1 VTGHGRP
8 RHEDADFE
16 RHGQSMKE
24 NSMKKTDAQPLIHLN
39 LTRRHFLGAVAAA
52 GAASVAPVAA
62 FAQQQQAAALNPGIA
77 QAIADHFSSI
87 KTMKGGF
94 LQIGPR
100 GDQMSG
106 SFFIQRPG
114 KMRFNYDPP
123 SRMRVICDGNNV
135 QVINDQAHTNN
146 MYQLSKTPLS
156 LLLANKI
163 DLSADMVRNVEAR
176 PDLTKI
182 TLGNHTVFGDST
194 IAMIFDSKTY
204 DLRQWTVIDPQGKT
218 TDVIINN
225 VKTNLS
231 FDDSVFRID
240 YSGTQNR

>member
-1 VTGHGRP
+1 
-8 RHEDADFE
+8 
-16 RHGQSMKE
+16 
-24 NSMKKTDAQPLIHLN
+24 MKKFDAQPSTHLS
-39 LTRRHFLGAVAAA
+39 LTRRHFLGAMVVA

-62 FAQQQQAAALNPGIA
+62 AFAQQSVALNPDIA

-100 GDQMSG
+100 GDQLSG

-114 KMRFNYDPP
+114 KLRFNYDPP

-135 QVINDQAHTNN
+135 QVINDQTHTNN

-163 DLSADMVRNVEAR
+163 DLSADMVRNVDAQ

-182 TLGNHTVFGDST
+182 TLGNRTVFGDAT

-218 TDVIINN
+218 TDVIVNN

-240 YSGTQNR
+240 YSGTSR

>member
-1 VTGHGRP
+1 MT
-8 RHEDADFE
+8 
-16 RHGQSMKE
+16 KI
-24 NSMKKTDAQPLIHLN
+24 DAQPSTRLSLS
-39 LTRRHFLGAVAAA
+39 RRHFLGAMVAVGAA
-52 GAASVAPVAA
+52 GALPVSAL
-62 FAQQQQAAALNPGIA
+62 AQAQAQAAAVNPNIA

-87 KTMKGGF
+87 KSMKGGF

-106 SFFIQRPG
+106 TFFILRPG

-135 QVINDQAHTNN
+135 QVINDQTNTKN

-163 DLSADMVRNVEAR
+163 DLSADMVRNVESQL
-176 PDLTKI
+176 DLTKI
-182 TLGNHTVFGDST
+182 TLGNRTVFGDST
-194 IAMIFDSKTY
+194 ITMIFDSKTY

-225 VKTNLS
+225 VKTNVA

-240 YSGTQNR
+240 YIR

>member
-1 VTGHGRP
+1 
-8 RHEDADFE
+8 
-16 RHGQSMKE
+16 MKE
-24 NSMKKTDAQPLIHLN
+24 NSMTKFDAQPSNRLSLS
-39 LTRRHFLGAVAAA
+39 RRHLLGAVVAVGVAGVLPVSALAQAQAQTQTQTPAAA
-52 GAASVAPVAA
+52 AAT
-62 FAQQQQAAALNPGIA
+62 LNPNIA

-87 KTMKGGF
+87 KSMKGGF

-114 KMRFNYDPP
+114 KMRFNYDSP

-135 QVINDQAHTNN
+135 QVINDQTQTRN

-163 DLSADMVRNVEAR
+163 DLSADMVRNVDSQ

-182 TLGNHTVFGDST
+182 TLGNRTVFGDST
-194 IAMIFDSKTY
+194 ITMIFDSKTY

-225 VKTNLS
+225 VKTNVA

-240 YSGTQNR
+240 YTR

>member
-1 VTGHGRP
+1 MT
-8 RHEDADFE
+8 
-16 RHGQSMKE
+16 KI
-24 NSMKKTDAQPLIHLN
+24 DAQPSTRLSLS
-39 LTRRHFLGAVAAA
+39 RRHFLGAMVAA
-52 GAASVAPVAA
+52 GAAGALPVSAL
-62 FAQQQQAAALNPGIA
+62 AQAQAQAAAVNPNIA

-87 KTMKGGF
+87 KSMKGGF

-106 SFFIQRPG
+106 TFFILRPG

-135 QVINDQAHTNN
+135 QVINDQTNTKN

-163 DLSADMVRNVEAR
+163 DLSADMVRSVDSQS
-176 PDLTKI
+176 DLTKI
-182 TLGNHTVFGDST
+182 TLGNRTVFGDST

-225 VKTNLS
+225 VKTNIA

-240 YSGTQNR
+240 YIR

>member
-1 VTGHGRP
+1 MTK
-8 RHEDADFE
+8 F
-16 RHGQSMKE
+16 
-24 NSMKKTDAQPLIHLN
+24 DAQPSSRLSP
-39 LTRRHFLGAVAAA
+39 TRRHFLGAVVAVGVA
-52 GAASVAPVAA
+52 GALPASA
-62 FAQQQQAAALNPGIA
+62 FAQAQAPAETQTTAATLNPGIA

-135 QVINDQAHTNN
+135 QVINDQTQTRN

-163 DLSADMVRNVEAR
+163 DLSADMVRDVDSK

-182 TLGNHTVFGDST
+182 TLGNRTVFGDST
-194 IAMIFDSKTY
+194 ITMIFDSKSY

-225 VKTNLS
+225 VKTNVA

-240 YSGTQNR
+240 YTR

>member
-1 VTGHGRP
+1 MTK
-8 RHEDADFE
+8 F
-16 RHGQSMKE
+16 
-24 NSMKKTDAQPLIHLN
+24 DAQPSSRLSLS
-39 LTRRHFLGAVAAA
+39 RRHFLGAVVAVGAA
-52 GAASVAPVAA
+52 GALPVSA
-62 FAQQQQAAALNPGIA
+62 FAQAQATAATLNPDIA

-106 SFFIQRPG
+106 AFFIQRPG

-135 QVINDQAHTNN
+135 QVINDQTRTKN

-163 DLSADMVRNVEAR
+163 DLSADMVREVDSQ
-176 PDLTKI
+176 PDLTRI
-182 TLGNHTVFGDST
+182 TLGNRTVFGDST
-194 IAMIFDSKTY
+194 ITMIFDSKSY

-225 VKTNLS
+225 VKTNVA

-240 YSGTQNR
+240 YTR

>member
-1 VTGHGRP
+1 MT
-8 RHEDADFE
+8 
-16 RHGQSMKE
+16 KI
-24 NSMKKTDAQPLIHLN
+24 DAQPSTRLSLS
-39 LTRRHFLGAVAAA
+39 RRHFLGAMVAVGAA
-52 GAASVAPVAA
+52 GALPVSAL
-62 FAQQQQAAALNPGIA
+62 AQAQTQAAAVNPNIA

-87 KTMKGGF
+87 KSMKGGF

-106 SFFIQRPG
+106 TFFILRPG

-135 QVINDQAHTNN
+135 QVINDQTNTKN

-163 DLSADMVRNVEAR
+163 DLSADMVRNVESQL
-176 PDLTKI
+176 DLTKI
-182 TLGNHTVFGDST
+182 TLGNRTVFGDST
-194 IAMIFDSKTY
+194 ITMIFDSKSY

-225 VKTNLS
+225 VKTNIA

-240 YSGTQNR
+240 YIR

>member
-1 VTGHGRP
+1 MT
-8 RHEDADFE
+8 
-16 RHGQSMKE
+16 
-24 NSMKKTDAQPLIHLN
+24 KTDMQPSSRLT
-39 LTRRHFLGAVAAA
+39 LTRRHFLGAVVAA
-52 GAASVAPVAA
+52 GAASVAPVAV
-62 FAQQQQAAALNPGIA
+62 FAQTAAINPGLA
-77 QAIADHFSSI
+77 QQIADHFSSI

-100 GDQMSG
+100 GDQTSG

-135 QVINDQAHTNN
+135 QVINDQTRTKN

-163 DLSADMVRNVEAR
+163 DLSADMVRSVESQS
-176 PDLTKI
+176 DLTKI
-182 TLGNHTVFGDST
+182 TLGNRTVFGDST
-194 IAMIFDSKTY
+194 IAMLFDSKTY

-225 VKTNLS
+225 VKTNVS

-240 YSGTQNR
+240 YTR

>member
-1 VTGHGRP
+1 MTK
-8 RHEDADFE
+8 F
-16 RHGQSMKE
+16 
-24 NSMKKTDAQPLIHLN
+24 DAQPSSRLSLS
-39 LTRRHFLGAVAAA
+39 RRRLLGAMVAV
-52 GAASVAPVAA
+52 GVASALPVSA
-62 FAQQQQAAALNPGIA
+62 FAQAQGQTQTQAAAATLNPNIA

-87 KTMKGGF
+87 KSMKGGF

-106 SFFIQRPG
+106 AFFIQRPG
-114 KMRFNYDPP
+114 KMRFNYDLP

-135 QVINDQAHTNN
+135 QVINDQTQTRN

-163 DLSADMVRNVEAR
+163 DLSADMVRNVDSQ

-182 TLGNHTVFGDST
+182 TLGNRTVFGDST
-194 IAMIFDSKTY
+194 ITMIFDSKTY

-225 VKTNLS
+225 VKTNVA

-240 YSGTQNR
+240 YTR

>member
-1 VTGHGRP
+1 
-8 RHEDADFE
+8 
-16 RHGQSMKE
+16 MKE
-24 NSMKKTDAQPLIHLN
+24 NSMTKFDAQPSNRLSLS
-39 LTRRHFLGAVAAA
+39 RRHVLGAVVAVGVAGFLPVSALAQAQTQTQTPAAA
-52 GAASVAPVAA
+52 AAT
-62 FAQQQQAAALNPGIA
+62 LNPNIA

-87 KTMKGGF
+87 KSMKGGF

-114 KMRFNYDPP
+114 KMRFNYDSP

-135 QVINDQAHTNN
+135 QVINDQTQTRN

-163 DLSADMVRNVEAR
+163 DLSADMVRNVDSQ

-182 TLGNHTVFGDST
+182 TLGNRTVFGDST
-194 IAMIFDSKTY
+194 ITMIFDSKTY

-225 VKTNLS
+225 VKTNVA

-240 YSGTQNR
+240 YTR

>member
-1 VTGHGRP
+1 MTKI
-8 RHEDADFE
+8 D
-16 RHGQSMKE
+16 
-24 NSMKKTDAQPLIHLN
+24 TQPTTRLS
-39 LTRRHFLGAVAAA
+39 LTRRHFLGAMVAVGAA
-52 GAASVAPVAA
+52 GVAPVSA
-62 FAQQQQAAALNPGIA
+62 FAQAPAVNSNIA

-87 KTMKGGF
+87 KSMKGGF

-106 SFFIQRPG
+106 TFFILRPG

-135 QVINDQAHTNN
+135 QVINDQTNTKN

-163 DLSADMVRNVEAR
+163 DLSADMVRNVDSQS
-176 PDLTKI
+176 DLTKI
-182 TLGNHTVFGDST
+182 TLGNRTVFGDST
-194 IAMIFDSKTY
+194 ITMIFDSKSY

-225 VKTNLS
+225 VKTNVA

-240 YSGTQNR
+240 YIR

>member
-1 VTGHGRP
+1 
-8 RHEDADFE
+8 
-16 RHGQSMKE
+16 
-24 NSMKKTDAQPLIHLN
+24 MKKTDAQPLSRPT
-39 LTRRHFLGAVAAA
+39 LTRRRFLGAVVAA

-62 FAQQQQAAALNPGIA
+62 FAQAASLNPGVA

-100 GDQMSG
+100 GDQTSG

-123 SRMRVICDGNNV
+123 SRMRVVCDGNNV
-135 QVINDQAHTNN
+135 QVINDQTRTKN

-163 DLSADMVRNVEAR
+163 DLSADMVRNVDAQ

-182 TLGNHTVFGDST
+182 TLGNRTVFGDST

-225 VKTNLS
+225 VKTNIS

-240 YSGTQNR
+240 YTR

>member
-1 VTGHGRP
+1 
-8 RHEDADFE
+8 
-16 RHGQSMKE
+16 
-24 NSMKKTDAQPLIHLN
+24 MKKFDAQPSIHLN
-39 LTRRHFLGAVAAA
+39 LTRRHFLGAMVAV
-52 GAASVAPVAA
+52 GAASVAPAA
-62 FAQQQQAAALNPGIA
+62 GAFGQQSVTLNPDIA

-100 GDQMSG
+100 GDQLSG

-114 KMRFNYDPP
+114 KLRFNYDPP

-135 QVINDQAHTNN
+135 QVINDQTHTNN

-163 DLSADMVRNVEAR
+163 DLSADMVRNVEAQ

-182 TLGNHTVFGDST
+182 TLGNRTVFGDAT

-218 TDVIINN
+218 TDVIVNN
-225 VKTNLS
+225 VKTNVS

-240 YSGTQNR
+240 YSGTNR

>member
-1 VTGHGRP
+1 
-8 RHEDADFE
+8 
-16 RHGQSMKE
+16 
-24 NSMKKTDAQPLIHLN
+24 MKKTDAQPLTSLN
-39 LTRRHFLGAVAAA
+39 LTRRHFLGAVLAA
-52 GAASVAPVAA
+52 GAASAGPVSA
-62 FAQQQQAAALNPGIA
+62 FAQAQAAAATLNPGIA

-106 SFFIQRPG
+106 AFFIQRPG
-114 KMRFNYDPP
+114 KLRFNYDPP

-135 QVINDQAHTNN
+135 QVINDQTRTNN

-163 DLSADMVRNVEAR
+163 DLSADMVRNVDAQ

-182 TLGNHTVFGDST
+182 TLGNRTVFGDST

-225 VKTNLS
+225 VKTNIS

-240 YSGTQNR
+240 YTGTSR

>member
-1 VTGHGRP
+1 
-8 RHEDADFE
+8 
-16 RHGQSMKE
+16 
-24 NSMKKTDAQPLIHLN
+24 MKKTEMQPSTRLT
-39 LTRRHFLGAVAAA
+39 LTRRHFIGAVVAA
-52 GAASVAPVAA
+52 GAASIAPAA
-62 FAQQQQAAALNPGIA
+62 VYAQAAAAINSNIA
-77 QAIADHFSSI
+77 QAIADHFASI

-114 KMRFNYDPP
+114 KLRFNYDPP
-123 SRMRVICDGNNV
+123 SRMRVISDGNNV
-135 QVINDQAHTNN
+135 QVINDQTRTNN

-163 DLSADMVRNVEAR
+163 DLSADMVRSVENQS
-176 PDLTKI
+176 DLTRI
-182 TLGNHTVFGDST
+182 TLGNHTVFGDAT
-194 IAMIFDSKTY
+194 IAMLFDSKTY

-231 FDDSVFRID
+231 FDDSVFKID
-240 YSGTQNR
+240 YAGLNR

>member
-1 VTGHGRP
+1 MT
-8 RHEDADFE
+8 
-16 RHGQSMKE
+16 KI
-24 NSMKKTDAQPLIHLN
+24 DAQPSTRLSMS
-39 LTRRHFLGAVAAA
+39 RRHFLGAVVAVGAA
-52 GAASVAPVAA
+52 GFAPLSA
-62 FAQQQQAAALNPGIA
+62 FAQAQAAAVNPGIA

-87 KTMKGGF
+87 KSMKGGF

-106 SFFIQRPG
+106 TFFILRPG

-135 QVINDQAHTNN
+135 QVINDQTNTKN

-163 DLSADMVRNVEAR
+163 DLSADMVRNVESQS
-176 PDLTKI
+176 DLTKI
-182 TLGNHTVFGDST
+182 TLGNRTVFGDST
-194 IAMIFDSKTY
+194 ITMIFDSKSY

-225 VKTNLS
+225 VKTNVA

-240 YSGTQNR
+240 YIR

>member
-1 VTGHGRP
+1 MT
-8 RHEDADFE
+8 
-16 RHGQSMKE
+16 KI
-24 NSMKKTDAQPLIHLN
+24 DAQPSTRLSLS
-39 LTRRHFLGAVAAA
+39 RRHFLGAVVAVGAA
-52 GAASVAPVAA
+52 GFAPLSA
-62 FAQQQQAAALNPGIA
+62 FAQAQAAAVNPGIA

-87 KTMKGGF
+87 KSMKGGF

-106 SFFIQRPG
+106 TFFILRPG

-135 QVINDQAHTNN
+135 QVINDQTNTKN

-163 DLSADMVRNVEAR
+163 DLSADMVRNVESQS
-176 PDLTKI
+176 DLTKI
-182 TLGNHTVFGDST
+182 TLGNRTVFGDST
-194 IAMIFDSKTY
+194 ITMIFDSKSY

-225 VKTNLS
+225 VKTNVA

-240 YSGTQNR
+240 YIR

>member
-1 VTGHGRP
+1 
-8 RHEDADFE
+8 
-16 RHGQSMKE
+16 
-24 NSMKKTDAQPLIHLN
+24 MKKTDALPSSRLT
-39 LTRRHFLGAVAAA
+39 LTRRHFLGAVVAA
-52 GAASVAPVAA
+52 GAASMAPVAV
-62 FAQQQQAAALNPGIA
+62 FAQTASLNPGLA
-77 QAIADHFSSI
+77 QQIADHFSSI
-87 KTMKGGF
+87 KSMKGGF

-100 GDQMSG
+100 GDQVSG

-135 QVINDQAHTNN
+135 QVINDQTRTKN

-163 DLSADMVRNVEAR
+163 DLSADMVRGVESQS
-176 PDLTKI
+176 DLTKI
-182 TLGNHTVFGDST
+182 TLGNRTVFGDST
-194 IAMIFDSKTY
+194 IAMLFDSKTF

-225 VKTNLS
+225 VKPNVA

-240 YSGTQNR
+240 YTR

>member
-1 VTGHGRP
+1 
-8 RHEDADFE
+8 
-16 RHGQSMKE
+16 
-24 NSMKKTDAQPLIHLN
+24 MKKTDAQPLIHLN
-39 LTRRHFLGAVAAA
+39 LTRRHFLGAVVAA
-52 GAASVAPVAA
+52 GAASVVPVAA
-62 FAQQQQAAALNPGIA
+62 FAQAAALNPDIA

-100 GDQMSG
+100 GDQLSG
-106 SFFIQRPG
+106 SFYIQRPG
-114 KMRFNYDPP
+114 KLRFNYDPP

-135 QVINDQAHTNN
+135 QVINDQTRTNN

-156 LLLANKI
+156 LLLANRI
-163 DLSADMVRNVEAR
+163 DLSADMVRNVQTQS
-176 PDLTKI
+176 DLTKI
-182 TLGNHTVFGDST
+182 TLGNRTVFGDST

-218 TDVIINN
+218 TDVIVNN

>member
-1 VTGHGRP
+1 MT
-8 RHEDADFE
+8 
-16 RHGQSMKE
+16 KI
-24 NSMKKTDAQPLIHLN
+24 DAQAANRLS
-39 LTRRHFLGAVAAA
+39 LTRRHFLGAVVAVGAA
-52 GAASVAPVAA
+52 GVAPISA
-62 FAQQQQAAALNPGIA
+62 FAQAPAANPGIA

-87 KTMKGGF
+87 KSMKGGF

-106 SFFIQRPG
+106 TFFILRPG

-135 QVINDQAHTNN
+135 QVINDQTNTKN

-163 DLSADMVRNVEAR
+163 DLSADMVRNVESQS
-176 PDLTKI
+176 DLTKI
-182 TLGNHTVFGDST
+182 TLGNRTVFGDST
-194 IAMIFDSKTY
+194 ITMIFDSKTY

-225 VKTNLS
+225 VKTNVA

-240 YSGTQNR
+240 YIR

>member
-1 VTGHGRP
+1 MTK
-8 RHEDADFE
+8 F
-16 RHGQSMKE
+16 
-24 NSMKKTDAQPLIHLN
+24 DAQPSSRLS
-39 LTRRHFLGAVAAA
+39 LTRRHFLGAAVAVGTA
-52 GAASVAPVAA
+52 GVLPVSALAQAQAP
-62 FAQQQQAAALNPGIA
+62 AQTQAAAATLNPGIA

-87 KTMKGGF
+87 KSMKGGF

-106 SFFIQRPG
+106 AFFILRPG

-135 QVINDQAHTNN
+135 QVINDQTQTRN

-163 DLSADMVRNVEAR
+163 DLSADMVRNVDSQ

-182 TLGNHTVFGDST
+182 TLGNRTVFGDST
-194 IAMIFDSKTY
+194 ITMIFDSKSY

-225 VKTNLS
+225 VKTNVA

-240 YSGTQNR
+240 YTR

>member
-1 VTGHGRP
+1 MT
-8 RHEDADFE
+8 
-16 RHGQSMKE
+16 KI
-24 NSMKKTDAQPLIHLN
+24 DAQPSTRLSLS
-39 LTRRHFLGAVAAA
+39 RRHFLGAMVAVGAA
-52 GAASVAPVAA
+52 GALPVSAL
-62 FAQQQQAAALNPGIA
+62 AQAQAQAAAVNPNIA

-87 KTMKGGF
+87 KSMKGGF

-106 SFFIQRPG
+106 TFFILRPG

-135 QVINDQAHTNN
+135 QVINDQTNTKN

-163 DLSADMVRNVEAR
+163 DLSADMVRSVDSQL
-176 PDLTKI
+176 DLTKI
-182 TLGNHTVFGDST
+182 TLGNRTVFGDST
-194 IAMIFDSKTY
+194 ITMIFDSKSY

-225 VKTNLS
+225 VKTNVA

-240 YSGTQNR
+240 YIR

>member
-1 VTGHGRP
+1 MTK
-8 RHEDADFE
+8 F
-16 RHGQSMKE
+16 
-24 NSMKKTDAQPLIHLN
+24 DAQPSSRLS
-39 LTRRHFLGAVAAA
+39 LTRRHLLGAVLAVGAA
-52 GAASVAPVAA
+52 GALPVSA
-62 FAQQQQAAALNPGIA
+62 FAQAQAQTPAAAATLNPGIA

-87 KTMKGGF
+87 KSMKGGF

-106 SFFIQRPG
+106 AFFIQRPG

-135 QVINDQAHTNN
+135 QVINDQTQTRN

-163 DLSADMVRNVEAR
+163 DLSADMVRNVDSQ

-182 TLGNHTVFGDST
+182 TLGNRTVFGDST
-194 IAMIFDSKTY
+194 ITMIFDSKSY

-225 VKTNLS
+225 VKTNVA

-240 YSGTQNR
+240 YTR

>member
-1 VTGHGRP
+1 
-8 RHEDADFE
+8 
-16 RHGQSMKE
+16 
-24 NSMKKTDAQPLIHLN
+24 MKKTDAQPLIHLN
-39 LTRRHFLGAVAAA
+39 LTRRHFLGAVAVA
-52 GAASVAPVAA
+52 GVASVTPLGS
-62 FAQQQQAAALNPGIA
+62 FAQAAALNPDIA

-114 KMRFNYDPP
+114 KLRFNYDPP

-135 QVINDQAHTNN
+135 QVINDQTRTNN

-156 LLLANKI
+156 LLLANRI
-163 DLSADMVRNVEAR
+163 DLSADMVRNVQTQS
-176 PDLTKI
+176 DLTKI
-182 TLGNHTVFGDST
+182 TLGNRTVFGDST

-218 TDVIINN
+218 TDVIVNN
-225 VKTNLS
+225 VKTNVS

-240 YSGTQNR
+240 YAGTKR

>member
-1 VTGHGRP
+1 
-8 RHEDADFE
+8 
-16 RHGQSMKE
+16 
-24 NSMKKTDAQPLIHLN
+24 MKKFDAQPSTRLSLS
-39 LTRRHFLGAVAAA
+39 RRHFLGAVVAV
-52 GAASVAPVAA
+52 GAASALPVSAL
-62 FAQQQQAAALNPGIA
+62 AQAQAAAVNPSIA

-87 KTMKGGF
+87 KSMKGGF

-106 SFFIQRPG
+106 TFFILRPG

-135 QVINDQAHTNN
+135 QVLNDQTQTRN

-163 DLSADMVRNVEAR
+163 DLSADMVRDVDSK

-182 TLGNHTVFGDST
+182 TLGNRTVFGDST
-194 IAMIFDSKTY
+194 ITMIFDSKTY

-225 VKTNLS
+225 VKTNIA

-240 YSGTQNR
+240 YTR

>member
-1 VTGHGRP
+1 MT
-8 RHEDADFE
+8 
-16 RHGQSMKE
+16 KI
-24 NSMKKTDAQPLIHLN
+24 DAQPSTRLS
-39 LTRRHFLGAVAAA
+39 LTRRHFLGAVVAVGAA
-52 GAASVAPVAA
+52 GFAPLSA
-62 FAQQQQAAALNPGIA
+62 FAQAQAAAVNPGIA

-87 KTMKGGF
+87 KSMKGGF

-106 SFFIQRPG
+106 TFFILRPG

-135 QVINDQAHTNN
+135 QVINDQTNTKN

-163 DLSADMVRNVEAR
+163 DLSADMVRNVESQS
-176 PDLTKI
+176 DLTKI
-182 TLGNHTVFGDST
+182 TLGNRTVFGDST
-194 IAMIFDSKTY
+194 ITMIFDSKTY

-225 VKTNLS
+225 VKTNVA

-240 YSGTQNR
+240 YIR

>member
-1 VTGHGRP
+1 MTK
-8 RHEDADFE
+8 F
-16 RHGQSMKE
+16 
-24 NSMKKTDAQPLIHLN
+24 DAQPFSRLS
-39 LTRRHFLGAVAAA
+39 LTRRNFLGAVVAVGAA
-52 GAASVAPVAA
+52 GALPVSAL
-62 FAQQQQAAALNPGIA
+62 AQAQAASLNPGVA
-77 QAIADHFSSI
+77 QQIADHFSSI

-135 QVINDQAHTNN
+135 QVINDQTRTKN

-163 DLSADMVRNVEAR
+163 DLSADMVRNVDAQ

-182 TLGNHTVFGDST
+182 TLGNRTVFGDST

-225 VKTNLS
+225 VKTNVS

-240 YSGTQNR
+240 YTR

>member
-1 VTGHGRP
+1 
-8 RHEDADFE
+8 
-16 RHGQSMKE
+16 
-24 NSMKKTDAQPLIHLN
+24 LN
-39 LTRRHFLGAVAAA
+39 LTRRHFLGAVVAA
-52 GAASVAPVAA
+52 GAASVVPVAA
-62 FAQQQQAAALNPGIA
+62 FAQAAALNPDIA

-100 GDQMSG
+100 GDQLSG
-106 SFFIQRPG
+106 SFYIQRPG
-114 KMRFNYDPP
+114 KLRFNYDPP

-135 QVINDQAHTNN
+135 QVINDQTRTNN

-156 LLLANKI
+156 LLLANRI
-163 DLSADMVRNVEAR
+163 DLSADMVRNVQTQS
-176 PDLTKI
+176 DLTKI
-182 TLGNHTVFGDST
+182 TLGNRTVFGDST

-218 TDVIINN
+218 TDVIVNN